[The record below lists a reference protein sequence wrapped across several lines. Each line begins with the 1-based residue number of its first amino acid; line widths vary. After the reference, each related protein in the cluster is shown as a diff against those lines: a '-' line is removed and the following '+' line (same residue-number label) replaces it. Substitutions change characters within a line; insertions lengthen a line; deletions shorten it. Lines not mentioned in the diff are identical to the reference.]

1 MAFVTSGTGLV
12 IPENAWDSHI
22 HVIEPDNFPLDPN
35 RDYTPKAA
43 TRRQAAAFEQS
54 LCIKHAVITLP
65 SVYGTNNGVLI
76 DALHSFNGT
85 CLGVC
90 VLDLEEEVDNR
101 TLRTFHSAGVRG
113 IRVNYGNSGNDAEIT
128 ADVLKAAKIA
138 RVHDWVLQLWIPI
151 RAFKALHPII
161 PTLGVRVVAD
171 HYAHAT
177 VGSRTNNARNTIDPF
192 TITGF
197 REVVD
202 LVQNHHLFVKISAPY
217 QNSKEAPLY
226 SDLRVVAETLISN
239 GPDMVVFGSD
249 WPHTASKEGNGPGG
263 PLVPQDFR
271 DIDDEAILKQTL
283 DWAGTQ
289 AQVQR
294 LFVDNPRRLWGWT
307 DPGS

>member
-1 MAFVTSGTGLV
+1 MSFVKSSSGLAV
-12 IPENAWDSHI
+12 PDDAWDSHI
-22 HVIEPDNFPLDPN
+22 HIIEPEKYAMDPN

-43 TRRQAAAFEQS
+43 TRQEAASFEQS
-54 LCIKHAVITLP
+54 MGMEHAVVTLP
-65 SVYGTNNGVLI
+65 SVYGTNNSILL
-76 DALHSFNGT
+76 DALRSFNGAY
-85 CLGVC
+85 LGVC
-90 VLDLEEEVDNR
+90 VLDLESEIDNS
-101 TLRTFHSAGVRG
+101 TLRKFHNAGVRG
-113 IRVNYGNSGNDAEIT
+113 IRVNYGSSGKDEEIVS
-128 ADVLKAAKIA
+128 DVRKAAKIA
-138 RVHDWVLQLWIPI
+138 CVHDWVLQVWIPI
-151 RAFKALHPII
+151 SAFKALHPII

-177 VGSRTNNARNTIDPF
+177 VGSRTNDTRNTIDPF
-192 TITGF
+192 TIPGF

-202 LVQNHHLFVKISAPY
+202 LVQNHHLYVKISAPY
-217 QNSKEAPLY
+217 QNSKQEPLY
-226 SDLRVVAETLISN
+226 SDMRVVAETLMIN

-271 DIDDEAILKQTL
+271 DIDDEAILEQTL

-294 LFVDNPRRLWGWT
+294 LFVDNPRRLWGWK